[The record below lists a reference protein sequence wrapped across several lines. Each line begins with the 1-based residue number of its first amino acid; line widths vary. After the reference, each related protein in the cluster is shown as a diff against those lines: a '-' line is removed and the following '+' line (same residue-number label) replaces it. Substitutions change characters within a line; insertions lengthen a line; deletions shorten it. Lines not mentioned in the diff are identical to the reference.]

1 MGIHNDFPISPFE
14 IIDPRYRW
22 RPDTTVKESELSGL
36 LPPFVE
42 KIREEVNEWRQ
53 FGYDGVSETTRSL
66 LNFWFNREHA
76 GFKYYFAQRE
86 SVESLIY
93 IFENQKIDNT
103 RKLLKYDSWGTV
115 TESLLDDKWLRLVL
129 KQATGTGKTKVLSL
143 LIAWSYFHK
152 LYEEESKLSK
162 NILLLTPNTIV
173 LDRIKSD
180 INSDLTIFFKDPVIP
195 FDGFDGRNWSSDFRP
210 TFHLQDEIRDISNDG
225 NIFLTN
231 IQRFA
236 KRKNKSNQSF
246 EDIVIGS
253 EPKKDLTQNILKVKD
268 VVKTLDS
275 IVVMND
281 EAHHIHEDNAW
292 KKSIEDIHNNLI
304 QNGSLLPLQ
313 IDVTA
318 TPKHRGG
325 EIFVQTISDY
335 PIVEAIYQQVVKKPV
350 IPDVNSRKN
359 LKEKKSS
366 IFSEKYRDY
375 IDLGVQVWQKQY
387 AKHIKLEKKPLL
399 FIMVDDTKNCD
410 DVASYLENNFTF
422 LKNGVFVIHTKDNS
436 GVGEISESSAKGQ
449 DELRKLRRLV
459 NTVDDSKSPIKAIV
473 SVLMLKE
480 GWDVNNVTTIVGLRA
495 YASHILPEQTLGR
508 GLRRMYFGSE
518 IKEELDVIGTDPFI
532 DFVKKITIEGVEL
545 EEVPMG
551 PNDPSPGPIVIEV
564 DVNKNI
570 DELDFEI
577 PVINSRY
584 SRDYLSLDLLNP
596 NNFNFVA
603 MNLKKYEEGERN
615 KNIIFRDLLSGEKAY
630 EIKYDSTLSI
640 DSSSVIG
647 FFTETISKELRL
659 VSVNH
664 FIYEKVKLF
673 IENLLFGEKVDL
685 DDVDVVRNLTEPSVS
700 ETIVG
705 IFKKEINQ
713 LTIKDMGLSDGF
725 QERKIS
731 NSKTYLSSRK
741 KIYFKPTKSVFNL
754 IVGDSKFE
762 LEFAEFLESCKDVQ
776 SYFKND
782 IQLKQSIEYVK
793 HDGSIG
799 NYFPDFFI
807 KLKNNDRW
815 VVETKGAEALNDP
828 RKFERL
834 KVWCNDVSKMQGANW
849 DCLYIRQ
856 EIWNGYTERPGAFQE
871 LIELQ
876 KSENF

>member
-1 MGIHNDFPISPFE
+1 MGIHNDFPLSPFE
-14 IIDPRYRW
+14 IIHPKLRW
-22 RPDTTVKESELSGL
+22 KPDSVENKGELSGL

-42 KIREEVNEWRQ
+42 KIREEVHEWRQ
-53 FGYDGVSETTRSL
+53 FGYDGVSETTKSL
-66 LNFWFNREHA
+66 LNFWFTRDHN
-76 GFKYYFAQRE
+76 GFRYYFAQRE

-93 IFENQKIDNT
+93 IFENQNINNN
-103 RKLLKYDSWGTV
+103 RKLLKYDSWETV

-129 KQATGTGKTKVLSL
+129 KQATGTGKTKVLAL

-152 LYEEESKLSK
+152 LYEEESNLSK

-173 LDRIKSD
+173 LDRIKKD
-180 INSDLTIFFKDPVIP
+180 INSDLTIFFKDPIIP
-195 FDGFDGRNWSSDFRP
+195 FNGFDGKNWKNDFKP
-210 TFHLQDEIRDISNDG
+210 TFHLQDEIRDISEDG

-236 KRKNKSNQSF
+236 KRKNKSNVDF
-246 EDIVIGS
+246 ESIVIGS
-253 EPKKDLTQNILKVKD
+253 EPKKDSPKEVLKVKD
-268 VVKTLDS
+268 VVKTLDD

-304 QNGSLLPLQ
+304 QKGSALQLQ

-318 TPKHRGG
+318 TPKNTAGQ
-325 EIFVQTISDY
+325 IFVQTISDY

-350 IPDVNSRKN
+350 IPDQNSRKK
-359 LKEKKSS
+359 LKEEKSS
-366 IFSEKYRDY
+366 IFSQKYKDY
-375 IDLGVQVWQKQY
+375 IDLGVHVWKKQY
-387 AKHIKLEKKPLL
+387 TKHQKMQKKPLL

-436 GVGEISESSAKGQ
+436 GVGEISETTSKGQ
-449 DELRKLRRLV
+449 EEIKQLRRLV
-459 NTVDDSKSPIKAIV
+459 NSVDDFNSPIKVIV

-532 DFVKKITIEGVEL
+532 EFVKKITIEGVEL

-551 PNDPSPGPIVIEV
+551 PGDPPPGPLVIEV
-564 DVNKNI
+564 DENKNI
-570 DELDFEI
+570 DELDIAI
-577 PVINSRY
+577 PVINSRF
-584 SRDYLSLDLLNP
+584 SRDYLSLDLLDP
-596 NNFNFVA
+596 KDFDFDSI
-603 MNLKKYEEGERN
+603 NLKEYGEDEKN

-630 EIKYDSTLSI
+630 EILFDSTFSI

-664 FIYEKVKLF
+664 FIYDKVKLF
-673 IENLLFGEKVDL
+673 IENFLFGKKVELSDI
-685 DDVDVVRNLTEPSVS
+685 DVVRNLTEPAVS
-700 ETIVG
+700 QNIINV
-705 IFKKEINQ
+705 FKKEINQ
-713 LTIKDMGLSDGF
+713 LTIKDMGLSHEF

-731 NSKTYLSSRK
+731 DSKTYLSSRK
-741 KIYFKPTKSVFNL
+741 KTYFKPTKSVFNL

-762 LEFAEFLESCKDVQ
+762 LEFAEFLEACPDVK

-782 IQLKQSIEYVK
+782 IQLNQSIEYVK

-799 NYFPDFFI
+799 SYFPDFYI
-807 KLKNNDRW
+807 KLVNNDRW

-834 KVWCNDVSKMQGANW
+834 KVWCNDVSQIQETNW
-849 DCLYIRQ
+849 KCLYIRQ
-856 EIWNGYTERPGAFQE
+856 EVWNGYQRPETFQD
-871 LIELQ
+871 LIDLQ
-876 KSENF
+876 ES